1 MNQNTVSK
9 QELLNKC
16 DLWLEKYK
24 ELYDILTE
32 EINNYDENYKLVLSF
47 TESEH
52 RGIPTYSIA
61 NAIQYKTDNY
71 NWYELSGACME
82 IPKINED
89 VYIYLLSNC
98 LMYAINKSDKTLT
111 KEELTKED
119 LYYEVYLDQ
128 NERIKLKLDKKELMD
143 LDSSLLTSLV
153 ELILMKQIKYDNNNL
168 LSNIVKGNNNCDMI
182 NEYLNYTNDKF
193 EELKE
198 KKESKGK
205 IQ

>member
-24 ELYDILTE
+24 ELYDILSE
-32 EINNYDENYKLVLSF
+32 EINNYDENHKLVLSF

-52 RGIPTYSIA
+52 RGIPTYSIV

-71 NWYELSGACME
+71 NWYELGGACME

-168 LSNIVKGNNNCDMI
+168 LSNIVKENNNCDMI